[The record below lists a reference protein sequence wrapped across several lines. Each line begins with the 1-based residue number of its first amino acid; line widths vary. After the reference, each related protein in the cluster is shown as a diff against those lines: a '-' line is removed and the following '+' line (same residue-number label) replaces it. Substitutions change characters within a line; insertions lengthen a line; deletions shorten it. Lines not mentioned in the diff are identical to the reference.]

1 LERGAAAAE
10 ARIAE
15 LRALVEDAAGL
26 EPDAEESLRGERE
39 RLRHVGELGSGVA
52 AAGDALAPED
62 GEGAAGLVALAERAV
77 APLERLAP
85 ELASAGDELRDVEL
99 RLRETATE
107 LRAFLS
113 MLESEPGRLE
123 QVEAELERIAEAKRR
138 FRTQTYDE
146 LLARAAEARSEL
158 SALNEGHDPATTAA
172 KALASAAQRVEKLTA
187 KLQATRRQIT

>member
-99 RLRETATE
+99 RLRETATD
-107 LRAFLS
+107 LRAFLAS
-113 MLESEPGRLE
+113 VEAEPDRLE
-123 QVEAELERIAEAKRR
+123 HVEAELDRIAEVKRR
-138 FRTQTYDE
+138 FRCSSYEE
-146 LLARAAEARSEL
+146 LLARRAEATAELEALDQGADPAAAAAEAVAQAEAAVDRL
-158 SALNEGHDPATTAA
+158 AGALREA
-172 KALASAAQRVEKLTA
+172 
-187 KLQATRRQIT
+187 RR